1 MSSSNLV
8 RLAYIAE
15 TIYGTTPA
23 SGDFQTARFTSE
35 SLSGTPQI
43 AASEE
48 IQASRK
54 SAGQVQVGLDVGGDI
69 NTELSGDLAIK
80 DFLRAGMMQ
89 SAWTAVVTFTG
100 SLTVTAIGK
109 TIAGVTNASSF
120 SVGDLVILSN
130 FTDVRNNG
138 TAYITNIAG
147 TTITV
152 SKETI
157 ASETDASATITRP
170 LRVQVGTTA
179 QSFSIEKD
187 FTDLTDKSISYR
199 GMLVN
204 SFALNFEYGSIAN
217 SVFSFMGNG
226 YETPTIPMT
235 DGRTILAAGT
245 DQPLNASSDIGTV
258 FVEGAPATFCIQN
271 LNLTISNG
279 MTPSVCLGEL
289 APQNYSLGTAAV
301 EISGSAYLADSD
313 WSLMA
318 KKISQ
323 APVMIGYTA
332 INDNGGIGVV
342 VHGAQLSFPDPS
354 SAGMDQ
360 QVSIAFTGSAK
371 SVTSGYLDI
380 YWI

>member
-15 TIYGTTPA
+15 ATYGTTPS
-23 SGDFQTARFTSE
+23 SGSFQTARFTSE

-43 AASEE
+43 ATSEE
-48 IQASRK
+48 IQASRL

-69 NTELSGDLAIK
+69 NTELSGDVAIK
-80 DFLRAGMMQ
+80 DFIRAGMMQ
-89 SAWTAVVTFTG
+89 SDWEAEVTFTG

-120 SVGDLVILSN
+120 DVGDLVILSN
-130 FTDVRNNG
+130 FTDARNNG
-138 TAYITNIAG
+138 SAYITDITG

-170 LRVQVGTTA
+170 LRVKVGTTK

-187 FTDLTDKSISYR
+187 FQDLTDKTIAYR

-226 YETPTIPMT
+226 YETPVVPIT
-235 DGRTILAAGT
+235 DGRTVLAAGT
-245 DQPLNASSDIGTV
+245 DQPLNASSDVGTV
-258 FVEGAPATFCIQN
+258 FVAGQPAGFCIQN

-289 APQNYSLGTAAV
+289 APQNYALGTAAV
-301 EISGSAYLADSD
+301 EISGSAYLADAD

-318 KKISQ
+318 DKISQ
-323 APVMIGYTA
+323 DPVMIGYTA

-342 VHGAQLSFPDPS
+342 VHGAQLSFPDPA

-371 SVTSGYLDI
+371 SIAAGYIDI